1 MYQLHFQNKK
11 TNLEKVLNQLNK
23 LEIDGIE
30 IGSTHKYETK
40 KNLKNII
47 NKNIKK
53 NLFCS

>member
-1 MYQLHFQNKK
+1 MIFVSTTFSKQKK

-40 KNLKNII
+40 KI
-47 NKNIKK
+47 
-53 NLFCS
+53 